1 MDNINMLYT
10 GLKGSFLIA
19 AVICFRHFF
28 FHQIPKRFF
37 VFLWIC
43 AITRLLF
50 PFSIPVSES
59 AGSWL
64 QKTVSQALQTSDL
77 KRQIQ
82 EQMQPDVQSSSSEQL
97 NAHSGT
103 ALREHSKNPDARS
116 GIKSADLDTFP
127 EGTDLKKAAKR
138 VQNAAAQIH
147 LKEVFFVIW
156 LSVAGMLAAGILIK
170 HICTLRLYKTSLP
183 FDNET
188 AEKWLRS
195 HSSFPKAALRRSEF
209 VKSPLTYGVIRPVIL
224 LPSEIS
230 LSEEEYL
237 CIMEHEWVHIRRKDV
252 LVKYLLCLT
261 VCIYWFHP
269 LVFIMAVLLNR
280 DIELACDEEVT
291 RTCSKH
297 YKKAYALVLIRLA
310 QESRQSV
317 WPLNACFARH
327 SEIEERIRLIM
338 NTKKYPK
345 KAAIAAAGMLCC
357 ILTAFTASAQE
368 APDKAASQTENTGR
382 NEAEISLNE
391 SEAPAAETQNR
402 QENTSELSETPAT
415 SADSPAS
422 AAAQPDISDKSSG
435 QPGISDVS
443 KQSGIREH
451 SPASATSADSPA
463 DVTKAAT
470 SSDSPADVTKAATLS
485 DSRKGSQA
493 ATLSDSRTG
502 MPAAR
507 LSDSQTDEAAGKA
520 KETSDSR
527 TNAAALH
534 AGDTKAELSTKEDI
548 NAAACINEAS
558 NAAAG
563 TRETPGVSASA
574 GKAANAQ
581 SAADYKNISKEQ
593 QTAGEQIAELAKL
606 YLGNPYKAGGTD
618 LAEGTDSIGFVRAV
632 YALAGI
638 ELPADIQALAA
649 VGTDVPLDRLSAGD
663 IIIYSS
669 AYGQNQFFHAAVYD
683 GSGSV
688 IHASNMKTGIKLSAY
703 NYREIS
709 QAIRIIN

>member
-82 EQMQPDVQSSSSEQL
+82 EEMQPDVQSSSSEQL

-103 ALREHSKNPDARS
+103 ALREPSENPDARS

-415 SADSPAS
+415 S
-422 AAAQPDISDKSSG
+422 
-435 QPGISDVS
+435 
-443 KQSGIREH
+443 
-451 SPASATSADSPA
+451 
-463 DVTKAAT
+463 
-470 SSDSPADVTKAATLS
+470 SDSPADVTKAATLS
-485 DSRKGSQA
+485 DSRTGSQA
-493 ATLSDSRTG
+493 ASLSDSRTG

-527 TNAAALH
+527 ADAAALH

-574 GKAANAQ
+574 GKASNAQ

-669 AYGQNQFFHAAVYD
+669 ADGQNQFFHAAVYD